1 MQFDKFQ
8 QFLSLIHVIIINHCL
23 PIINHCLSI
32 TLFYWI
38 AVIAIFIFD
47 RNTILIVGGFVVFV
61 IVVGKITI
69 FIVIINIGIITDWV
83 LIL

>member
-1 MQFDKFQ
+1 MQFGKFQ
-8 QFLSLIHVIIINHCL
+8 LFLSLINVIIINHYL
-23 PIINHCLSI
+23 PP

>member
-23 PIINHCLSI
+23 PT
-32 TLFYWI
+32 TLFYRI

-47 RNTILIVGGFVVFV
+47 SNTLLIVGGFIVFV

-69 FIVIINIGIITDWV
+69 FIVMINIGIITDWV